1 MTGGSMTGQAMTA
14 RGLALREMAH
24 ADVEEVMR
32 IEHSI
37 YPYPWT
43 AGNFTDSLNSGHFCI
58 VAERDGAMAGYAVM
72 MLAPFEAH
80 LLTIGIAQPFQ
91 RQGWGTAL
99 LGAMLDVARAS
110 GAERV
115 LLEVRPSNA
124 PALALYR
131 RSGFSQIGL
140 RRGYYPADNDTR
152 EDAIVMECIL

>member
-1 MTGGSMTGQAMTA
+1 MNGQAMSSGLPA
-14 RGLALREMAH
+14 PRGLALREMGH
-24 ADVEEVMR
+24 GDIDEVMR
-32 IEHSI
+32 IERSI

-43 AGNFTDSLNSGHFCI
+43 AGNFADSLNSGYLCT
-58 VAERDGAMAGYAVM
+58 VAELEGAMAGYAVM
-72 MLAPFEAH
+72 MMAPLETH

-91 RQGWGTAL
+91 RRGWGAAL
-99 LGAMLDVARAS
+99 LGAMLTVAREA

-140 RRGYYPADNDTR
+140 RRGYYPADNGTR
-152 EDAIVMECIL
+152 EDAIVMECVL